1 MNLQIAAVL
10 SLGVAVI
17 APHAMAEPSGPVA
30 VVVTEVAGAS
40 AAMSH
45 GEIKTV
51 DKQAGKITIKHGPL
65 ANLEMPAMTMVFRV
79 KDPAMLDQV
88 KEGDKVK
95 FVASRENGALT
106 IIQLEP
112 EN

>member
-1 MNLQIAAVL
+1 MNLQIAAPF
-10 SLGVAVI
+10 SLVVAVL
-17 APHAMAEPSGPVA
+17 APLAMAEPSGPA
-30 VVVTEVAGAS
+30 ALVVTEVAGAS

-45 GEIKTV
+45 GEIKKV
-51 DKQAGKITIKHGPL
+51 DKEAGKITIKHGPL

-79 KDPAMLDQV
+79 KDPAMLDEV
-88 KEGDKVK
+88 REGDKVK

>member
-1 MNLQIAAVL
+1 MNLQIAAAL
-10 SLGVAVI
+10 SLVVTVL
-17 APHAMAEPSGPVA
+17 APLAMAEPLGPA
-30 VVVTEVAGAS
+30 IVVTEVAEAS

-45 GEIKTV
+45 GEIKKV
-51 DKQAGKITIKHGPL
+51 DKEAGKITIKHGPL

-79 KDPAMLDQV
+79 KDPAMLDEV